1 MNLKMKKYTLLYS
14 LALIFSSC
22 GTSET
27 KENTSLAPIEF
38 QKKFEASPNAV
49 LLDVRTMEE
58 VQVERIKGQINFD
71 YNAPEFEIL
80 IKGMDKSKP
89 YFVYCSSGV
98 RSSKAAD
105 KMREEGYQKIYTLEG
120 GLTAW
125 KKARLPVQN

>member
-1 MNLKMKKYTLLYS
+1 MKKYILLFTL
-14 LALIFSSC
+14 AIAFGSC
-22 GTSET
+22 RTSET
-27 KENTSLAPIEF
+27 KEGTSLSPIEF

-58 VQVERIKGQINFD
+58 VQAERIKGQINFD
-71 YNAPEFEIL
+71 YKAPEFEIL

-105 KMREEGYQKIYTLEG
+105 KMRDEGYQNVYTLEG

-125 KKARLPVQN
+125 KNAGLPVQN